1 VGQGDFWDCAVLGV
15 CTACGSRGFGMGCD
29 WARLIC
35 TVGGGTR
42 GLCPGGGFSMDA
54 GLLTACCTLLQ
65 RWVWAGL
72 GGWDLC
78 VFWGVCAEATSAP
91 CASGARGFGIYRAPG
106 AGSLP
111 WVGRVGGVGGMG
123 ALLGDSVWGRGM
135 AYCGQGPLPTN
146 VGDGWWEGSWAS
158 L

>member
-54 GLLTACCTLLQ
+54 GLLHPAAK
-65 RWVWAGL
+65 VGVGWAGWVGSVRLL
-72 GGWDLC
+72 GRVCGGDQRALC
-78 VFWGVCAEATSAP
+78 FRGEGLRNLPRPWGT
-91 CASGARGFGIYRAPG
+91 
-106 AGSLP
+106 GSLP